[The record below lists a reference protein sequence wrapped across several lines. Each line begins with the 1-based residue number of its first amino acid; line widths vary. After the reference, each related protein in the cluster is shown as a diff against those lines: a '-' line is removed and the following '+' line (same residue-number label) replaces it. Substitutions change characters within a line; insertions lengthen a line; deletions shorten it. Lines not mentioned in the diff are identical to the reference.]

1 MHFCKP
7 GLAVVALLSSFIP
20 LGAMA
25 ADADLEYPRR
35 PITLV
40 IGFPPGGGADALA
53 RLVARHMG
61 KELGQNMIVD
71 YRPGAAGNIGAKAV
85 ANAAADGY
93 TIYLSGRPNTIHKA
107 MYPELDYDFV
117 RDLQP
122 VGLVATMPYV
132 VTVGKDTPMSSLD
145 DVIALAKTYPGAP
158 TCASAGVGTSD
169 HLLCLMFQQETGTD
183 IAHVPYRGSA
193 RAFADVIG
201 GRVDMFFAPL
211 PAALP
216 HIVAGNLRAVAVMS
230 RLRTSSLP
238 HTPTIAEA
246 GFPSLALDAWYGL
259 VAPAATPP
267 RVVARLNQSMN
278 AALARQE
285 LREALLQMAYVPPSP
300 DTPEAFGN
308 LIAKETERWTAI
320 LETRKVQPSP

>member
-1 MHFCKP
+1 MRFCKREF
-7 GLAVVALLSSFIP
+7 VVLALLSSFIP
-20 LGAMA
+20 WSATA
-25 ADADLEYPRR
+25 ADAERLYPQR

-53 RLVARHMG
+53 RLVAKHMAE
-61 KELGQNMIVD
+61 ELGQNMIVD

-85 ANAAADGY
+85 ANTLPDGH

-107 MYPELDYDFV
+107 MYPQLDYDFA

-122 VGLVATMPYV
+122 IGLVATMPYV
-132 VTVGKDTPMSSLD
+132 VAVGKDVPVASVQ
-145 DVIALAKTYPGAP
+145 DVIALARAYPGAS

-169 HLLCLMFQQETGTD
+169 HLLCVMFQQETGTD

-193 RAFADVIG
+193 HALADVIG
-201 GRVDMFFAPL
+201 GRVDMVFAPL

-216 HIVAGNLRAVAVMS
+216 HITAGNLRPIAVMS
-230 RLRTSSLP
+230 HLRTPNLP

-259 VAPAATPP
+259 MAPAATPP
-267 RVVARLNQSMN
+267 EVVARLNQSMN

-285 LREALLQMAYVPPSP
+285 LQEALLQLAYVPPAP
-300 DTPEAFGN
+300 DTPAAFGA
-308 LIAKETERWTAI
+308 LIEKETERWTTI
-320 LETRKVQPSP
+320 LQTRNVQPAS